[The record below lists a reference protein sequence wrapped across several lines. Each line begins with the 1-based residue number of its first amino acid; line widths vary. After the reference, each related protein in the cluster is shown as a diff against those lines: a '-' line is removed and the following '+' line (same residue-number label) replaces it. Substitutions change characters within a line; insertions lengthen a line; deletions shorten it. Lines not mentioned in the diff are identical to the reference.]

1 MPPRRTVP
9 LLLAALAC
17 AAAAGC
23 AASAESSA
31 APAPLEGTEWAL
43 TELEGRAPPPGDAGR
58 PATLLLRDGRVNGF
72 AGCNS
77 FFGGYTVD
85 GAALRFS
92 ELGAT
97 RKACATGMELESR
110 YLAALEAVRAYRLTP
125 QGLELRGDTT
135 MVARFTARPPN
146 GP

>member
-1 MPPRRTVP
+1 MPSRRTVS

-17 AAAAGC
+17 AAVAGC

-31 APAPLEGTEWAL
+31 ASAPLEGTEWAL
-43 TELEGRAPPPGDAGR
+43 VELAGRAPPPGDAGR
-58 PATLLLRDGRVNGF
+58 PATLLLRDGRANGF
-72 AGCNS
+72 AGCNG
-77 FFGGYTVD
+77 FFGSYVVS

-110 YLAALEAVRAYRLTP
+110 YLAALEATRAYRLTP
-125 QGLELRGDTT
+125 QGLELRGDTAV
-135 MVARFTARPPN
+135 VARFTPRAVNRP
-146 GP
+146 